1 MLGALGDPH
10 LSLRALHIAGTN
22 GKGSVAATLEALLR
36 AKGLRVGKYTSPH
49 LVDFRE
55 RILVD
60 GEPIPGER
68 VVEFID
74 RAMPDI
80 ERTAATF
87 FEATTVLALEHLAR
101 ERVDVA
107 VIETGLGGRLD
118 ATNVVRPVV
127 AAVTNIAIDHTEYL
141 GDTREAIAAEKAGI
155 YKHGVPAIVGES
167 DPAIA
172 GTLVRLAHAA
182 GAAPVREVARAL
194 AITDVEVGPRGT
206 AFTARWQERAAPGD
220 DVQPYRLTTPLIGAH
235 QAANA
240 AVALV
245 ALDAAGPELAVSLD
259 EASRALAAVR
269 LAGRFQ
275 RIDGWIFDVAHNPD
289 GVRVLVDAL
298 RAVAPPRPVVAL
310 LCVLG
315 DKDWRAM
322 IERLAPHIDRLVVT
336 QAPTA
341 PASRAW
347 DPAAA
352 GTVAE
357 AHGIATEVIVD
368 FDAALV
374 HARAHGG
381 TTLVTGSFH
390 TVGDA
395 LARLQ
400 PSPVAG

>member
-1 MLGALGDPH
+1 MLDDPH
-10 LSLRALHIAGTN
+10 LQLRSIHIAGTN

-36 AKGLRVGKYTSPH
+36 AQGRRVGKYTSPH

-60 GEPIPGER
+60 GQPIPGDA

-74 RAMPDI
+74 RTMPAI
-80 ERTAATF
+80 ESIGATF
-87 FEATTVLALEHLAR
+87 FEATTVLALEWLAR
-101 ERVDVA
+101 EGVDVA

-118 ATNVVRPVV
+118 STNVLHPMV
-127 AAVTNIAIDHTEYL
+127 AAVTNIGIDHTEYL
-141 GDTREAIAAEKAGI
+141 GDTRESIAAEKAGI
-155 YKHGVPAIVGES
+155 FKPGVPAVVGES
-167 DPAIA
+167 DPPIA
-172 GTLVRLAHAA
+172 EELVRLAGRA
-182 GAAPVREVARAL
+182 GARPVREVGREL
-194 AITDVEVGPRGT
+194 AISDVVVGPDGT
-206 AFTARWQERAAPGD
+206 SFTAQWRERAQEPP
-220 DVQPYRLTTPLIGAH
+220 QRLTTPLLGAH

-245 ALDAAGPELAVSLD
+245 TLDAAGPELAMSLA
-259 EASRALAAVR
+259 EASRALGSVR

-275 RIDGWIFDVAHNPD
+275 RTDGWIFDVAHNPD
-289 GVRVLVDAL
+289 GVRVLVEAL
-298 RAVAPPRPVVAL
+298 VAVAPPKPIVAL

-315 DKDWRAM
+315 DKDWQGM
-322 IERLAPHIDRLVVT
+322 VTSLAPHIDRLVIT

-352 GTVAE
+352 GAFAASLGVSTDVV
-357 AHGIATEVIVD
+357 TD
-368 FDAALV
+368 FDAALGR
-374 HARAHGG
+374 ARAHGG

>member
-1 MLGALGDPH
+1 MP
-10 LSLRALHIAGTN
+10 LRTLHIAGTN

-36 AKGLRVGKYTSPH
+36 AQGLRVGKYTSPH

-60 GEPIPGER
+60 GEPIPGEA

-74 RAMPDI
+74 RAMPAI
-80 ERTAATF
+80 QETGATF
-87 FEATTVLALEHLAR
+87 FEATTVLALEWLAR
-101 ERVDVA
+101 SDVDVA

-118 ATNVVRPVV
+118 STNVVHPMA
-127 AAVTNIAIDHTEYL
+127 AAVTNIGIDHTEYL
-141 GDTREAIAAEKAGI
+141 GDTRESIAAEKAGI
-155 YKHGVPAIVGES
+155 YKPGVPAVVGEA

-172 GTLVRLAHAA
+172 AELVRLARSR
-182 GAAPVREVARAL
+182 GAHPVREVARELSIAD
-194 AITDVEVGPRGT
+194 IVVGPGGT
-206 AFTARWQERAAPGD
+206 SFTAQWRAHAGRSVDGADATP
-220 DVQPYRLTTPLIGAH
+220 QRLTTPLLGAH

-245 ALDAAGPELAVSLD
+245 TLDAAGPGLAMSLSD
-259 EASRALAAVR
+259 ASRALGTVR

-275 RIDGWIFDVAHNPD
+275 RTKDWIFDVAHNPD
-289 GVRVLVDAL
+289 GVRVLADAL
-298 RAVAPPRPVVAL
+298 VAVSPPKPVVAL

-315 DKDWRAM
+315 DKDWQAM
-322 IERLAPHIDRLVVT
+322 ISSLAPHIDRLVIT

-352 GTVAE
+352 GAF
-357 AHGIATEVIVD
+357 ASSIGMPTEVVTD
-368 FDAALV
+368 FDSALV
-374 HARAHGG
+374 RARAHGG

>member
-1 MLGALGDPH
+1 M
-10 LSLRALHIAGTN
+10 HIAGTN

-60 GEPIPGER
+60 GEPIPGR
-68 VVEFID
+68 AVVEFVE
-74 RAMPDI
+74 RALPAI
-80 ERTAATF
+80 ERTSATF

-118 ATNVVRPVV
+118 ATNVVRPLA

-141 GDTREAIAAEKAGI
+141 GDTREAIAMEKAGI
-155 YKHGVPAIVGES
+155 YKRGVPAIVGEP
-167 DPAIA
+167 DPHIS
-172 GTLVRLAHAA
+172 GELVRLALAA
-182 GAAPVREVARAL
+182 GASPVREVAREL
-194 AITDVEVGPRGT
+194 EVTGIEVGPHGT
-206 AFTARWQERAAPGD
+206 TFTARWRRRERAAGD
-220 DVQPYRLTTPLIGAH
+220 DTEGCRLTTPLIGAH

-245 ALDAAGPELAVSLD
+245 TLDAAGPELAVSLE
-259 EASRALAAVR
+259 EAAHALATVR

-275 RIDGWIFDVAHNPD
+275 RMDGWIFDVAHNPD
-289 GVRVLVDAL
+289 GVRVLVEAL
-298 RAVAPPRPVVAL
+298 TVVAPPRPVVAL
-310 LCVLG
+310 LCVLA

-322 IERLAPHIDRLVVT
+322 IERLVPHIDRLVIT
-336 QAPTA
+336 QAPTV

-347 DPAAA
+347 NPADAGAFAA
-352 GTVAE
+352 SRGV
-357 AHGIATEVIVD
+357 ATEVVVD
-368 FDAALV
+368 FDAALLR
-374 HARAHGG
+374 ARSNGG
-381 TTLVTGSFH
+381 TTVVTGSFH